1 MFTSNFFDF
10 NIGNL
15 LTIVSYLTV
24 GIVFALSMKSDINI
38 QSQKMDLLHVQN
50 TARLTAVELEI
61 RTLREVLVETAQLRS
76 LLDSHEKR
84 LNEMFRRI
92 YEDTKAQTQTIN
104 RG

>member
-1 MFTSNFFDF
+1 M
-10 NIGNL
+10 
-15 LTIVSYLTV
+15 SYLTV

-92 YEDTKAQTQTIN
+92 YEDTKAQAQTTN